1 MKMVWTQRI
10 IYPARQLICCL
21 WLASL
26 SVACTDADEETAPA
40 TVDSFTSE
48 YEQSATYRELQ
59 KKILYG
65 EASLFE
71 VRTALTNPDV
81 GSLTNTVH
89 TLYSMKWH
97 RGVYHLLD
105 DLWYLHKSKAPDLDW
120 DKIAKPPVRI
130 AVASTLNRTRTENT
144 NQYRDYIRRHQYD
157 EHEFHR
163 AQVVIA
169 LGFNQ
174 DPQDIPYLVEMV
186 NADNHYV
193 TQSAITA
200 LALMRQ
206 DRARDAMIKLLKQHQ
221 DNPRGELLKEL
232 LAKAYQWRPE
242 R

>member
-1 MKMVWTQRI
+1 MPQS
-10 IYPARQLICCL
+10 LFGL
-21 WLASL
+21 LLASL
-26 SVACTDADEETAPA
+26 LAACTDADETKIPA
-40 TVDSFTSE
+40 TDNFTGE
-48 YEQSATYRELQ
+48 YEQSAKYRELQ

-97 RGVYHLLD
+97 RGIYHLLD
-105 DLWYLHKSKAPDLDW
+105 DLWYLNQSKAPELAW
-120 DKIAKPPVRI
+120 DKIAEPPVRI

-144 NQYRDYIRRHQYD
+144 IQYRDYIHRHKYD

-174 DPQDIPYLVEMV
+174 DPKDIPYLVEMV

-206 DRARDAMIKLLKQHQ
+206 ERARDAMIELFEQHQ
-221 DNPRGELLKEL
+221 NNPRSKLLKEL
-232 LAKAYQWRPE
+232 LAKAYQWNPGR
-242 R
+242 